1 LDVEQFVSVGPRDAP
16 APDVLLEGVAY
27 HAETVGGAISAF
39 MVAVSGVFAEV
50 QVGWRAIRAGRN
62 DSRIAEC
69 VEYVMLVTG
78 WRPVKP
84 RAMPEATFLLSRKD

>member
-1 LDVEQFVSVGPRDAP
+1 LDVEQFLSVGPRDAP

-39 MVAVSGVFAEV
+39 TVAVSDVFAEV

-69 VEYVMLVTG
+69 VEYMMLVTG

-84 RAMPEATFLLSRKD
+84 RAMPEETFLLSRKD